1 MPEQTETI
9 PVGNVYFSL
18 HLSDLCRETEKK
30 EAKEG
35 KVTVDFFV
43 FPAYNTAVQK
53 IGRGGFVS
61 MEYFE
66 MLLPLALILFFSK
79 LLSKLCEKL
88 HLPQV
93 VGLLLAGVLLG
104 VLRSFTGQSVIS
116 DVAVEGLGFLAKI
129 GVILIMFS
137 AGLET
142 DVKQIRTVGIPA
154 VLITIAG
161 VAVPMGL
168 GFLAAWAF
176 QGFTSETVT
185 QSLFYGC
192 ILTATSVS
200 VTVASLKELGK
211 LQGKVGGTIV
221 AAAILDDI
229 IGVVLLSFIIAIGA
243 PGGSAENPWLV
254 LLKTCLFFVFALA
267 FGWLFRVIFRK
278 LSEKMTHHRTIPIMG
293 LAACFFFAYASE
305 RWFGVAD
312 ITGAFFAGLMLSGNR
327 DAAYIDRRSDI
338 MSYMVFGPVF
348 FANIGITADFS
359 GLTAATVAF
368 GICYI
373 LLGLAGKVI
382 GCGAT
387 ARLCKYSARDSLRIG
402 VGMMVRAEV
411 ALICAQRGV
420 DSGIIDA
427 SILPFLLLMIIL
439 SSFSAPVILKA
450 SYDRERE
457 EKVASTL

>member
-1 MPEQTETI
+1 
-9 PVGNVYFSL
+9 
-18 HLSDLCRETEKK
+18 
-30 EAKEG
+30 
-35 KVTVDFFV
+35 
-43 FPAYNTAVQK
+43 
-53 IGRGGFVS
+53 

-104 VLRSFTGQSVIS
+104 GLHSLTGQAMIT
-116 DVAVEGLGFLAKI
+116 DDAIAGLGFVAKI
-129 GVILIMFS
+129 GVILLMFS

-142 DVKQIRTVGIPA
+142 DVRQIRSVGLPA

-161 VAVPMGL
+161 VVVPLGL
-168 GFLAAWAF
+168 GFVTAW
-176 QGFTSETVT
+176 GFAGFAPDAIPR
-185 QSLFYGC
+185 SLFLGC

-211 LQGKVGGTIV
+211 LQGKVGSTIV
-221 AAAILDDI
+221 SAAILDDI
-229 IGVVLLSFIIAIGA
+229 IGVVVLSFIIAIGD
-243 PGGSAENPWLV
+243 PNGGSENPWTV
-254 LLKTCLFFVFALA
+254 LLKTVLFFAFAAVLGLFLRWVF
-267 FGWLFRVIFRK
+267 RR
-278 LSEKMTHHRTIPIMG
+278 LSERMTHHRTIPIMG
-293 LAACFFFAYASE
+293 FAACFFFAYASE
-305 RWFGVAD
+305 RFFGVAD
-312 ITGAFFAGLMLSGNR
+312 ITGAFFAGLVLSNNR

-359 GLTAATVAF
+359 GLTLAAVAF
-368 GICYI
+368 GLCFI
-373 LLGLAGKVI
+373 LAGVAGKVL
-382 GCGAT
+382 GCGLT
-387 ARLCKYSARDSLRIG
+387 ARLCGYSLRDSLRVG

-427 SILPFLLLMIIL
+427 SILPFLLVLIIL
-439 SSFSAPVILKA
+439 TSFVAPVVLKI
-450 SYDRERE
+450 SYDWERDE
-457 EKVASTL
+457 RIRIK

>member
-1 MPEQTETI
+1 
-9 PVGNVYFSL
+9 
-18 HLSDLCRETEKK
+18 
-30 EAKEG
+30 
-35 KVTVDFFV
+35 
-43 FPAYNTAVQK
+43 
-53 IGRGGFVS
+53 
-61 MEYFE
+61 
-66 MLLPLALILFFSK
+66 MLLPLAMILCFSK

-104 VLRSFTGQSVIS
+104 VLRSVTGDALIS
-116 DVAVEGLGFLAKI
+116 EIAVEGLGFLAKI

-142 DVKQIRTVGIPA
+142 DTRQIRAVGVPA
-154 VLITIAG
+154 VMVTIAG
-161 VAVPMGL
+161 VVVPMAF
-168 GFLAAWAF
+168 GFFAAWAF
-176 QGFTSETVT
+176 AGFAPERVT
-185 QSLFYGC
+185 ESLFYGC

-200 VTVASLKELGK
+200 VTVASLKEMGK
-211 LQGKVGGTIV
+211 LNGKVGSTIV

-229 IGVVLLSFIIAIGA
+229 IGVVVLSFIIALGA
-243 PGGSAENPWLV
+243 PGGEAVNPWVV
-254 LLKTCLFFVFALA
+254 LLKTLLFFVFVFAL
-267 FGWLFRVIFRK
+267 GWLLRLVFRK

-305 RWFGVAD
+305 QWFGVAD
-312 ITGAFFAGLMLSGNR
+312 ITGAFFAGLVLSGNR

-359 GLTAATVAF
+359 GMTGAAVAF
-368 GICYI
+368 GSCYI

-382 GCGAT
+382 GCGA
-387 ARLCKYSARDSLRIG
+387 AAKLCRYSTRDSLRIG
-402 VGMMVRAEV
+402 IGMMVRAEV

-427 SILPFLLLMIIL
+427 SILPFLLIMIIL
-439 SSFSAPVILKA
+439 SSFAAPVLLKA

>member
-1 MPEQTETI
+1 MLQ
-9 PVGNVYFSL
+9 
-18 HLSDLCRETEKK
+18 KK
-30 EAKEG
+30 G
-35 KVTVDFFV
+35 
-43 FPAYNTAVQK
+43 Y
-53 IGRGGFVS
+53 G

-66 MLLPLALILFFSK
+66 MLLPLSLILCFSK

-104 VLRSFTGQSVIS
+104 VVHNLTGQAVIS
-116 DVAVEGLGFLAKI
+116 DDAIAGLGFIAKI

-142 DVKQIRTVGIPA
+142 DVRQIRAVGLPA
-154 VLITIAG
+154 VVITLAG

-168 GFLAAWAF
+168 GFLVAW
-176 QGFTSETVT
+176 GFAGFDPSTVVR
-185 QSLFYGC
+185 SLFYGC

-200 VTVASLKELGK
+200 VTVASLRELGK
-211 LQGKVGGTIV
+211 LQGKVGSTIV

-229 IGVVLLSFIIAIGA
+229 IGVVVLSFIVSLGSED
-243 PGGSAENPWLV
+243 GGESPWMV
-254 LLKTCLFFVFALA
+254 LLRTGLFFVFAAALGLA
-267 FGWLFRVIFRK
+267 LRWVFRR
-278 LSEKMTHHRTIPIMG
+278 LSEHMNHHRTIPIMG
-293 LAACFFFAYASE
+293 FAACFFFAYASE

-312 ITGAFFAGLMLSGNR
+312 ITGAFFAGLVLSSNR

-359 GLTAATVAF
+359 GLNLASLAF
-368 GICYI
+368 GACFI
-373 LLGLAGKVI
+373 LAGIVGKVLGCGLA
-382 GCGAT
+382 
-387 ARLCKYSARDSLRIG
+387 ARLCGYSARDSLRVG
-402 VGMMVRAEV
+402 VGMVVRAEV

-427 SILPFLLLMIIL
+427 SILPFVLVLIIL
-439 SSFSAPVILKA
+439 TSFLAPVVLKI
-450 SYDRERE
+450 SYDWERN
-457 EKVASTL
+457 EKIRSI